1 MDARYLAC
9 AGIAAVL
16 TITPGADMA
25 LVAKNV
31 FTRGRRGSF
40 ATILGICSG
49 LFVHATASA
58 LGLSAILAK
67 SARAFEIVKW
77 MGAAYLFYLGV
88 MALRRAIRGEAPP
101 STAPLESSAKQRSGW
116 WGAFSEGMLT
126 NILNPKVALF
136 YLTFLPQ
143 FIAPGDPVLRVSLF
157 LASLHVA
164 MGLIWLSIYSSAL
177 HKLNTKLAGG
187 RVRRGIAAVTGGL
200 LMALGAKLVFARR

>member
-1 MDARYLAC
+1 MDGRYLAF

-31 FTRGRRGSF
+31 FTRGQRGSF

-77 MGAAYLFYLGV
+77 AGAAYLFYLGV
-88 MALRRAIRGEAPP
+88 MALRRAVKGGAPVSLNP
-101 STAPLESSAKQRSGW
+101 HEHAVKKQEGW
-116 WGAFSEGMLT
+116 WGGFSEGMLT

-164 MGLIWLSIYSSAL
+164 MGLVWLSIYSRAL

-187 RVRRGIAAVTGGL
+187 RVRRAIEAATGGL

>member
-1 MDARYLAC
+1 MDGRYLAF

-31 FTRGRRGSF
+31 FTRGPKGSF

-77 MGAAYLFYLGV
+77 AGAAYLFYLGV
-88 MALRRAIRGEAPP
+88 MALRRAVKGGAPVNFDVREK
-101 STAPLESSAKQRSGW
+101 TVKKREGW
-116 WGAFSEGMLT
+116 WGGYLEGLLT
-126 NILNPKVALF
+126 NLLNPKVALF

-164 MGLIWLSIYSSAL
+164 MGLVWLSIYSRAL
-177 HKLNTKLAGG
+177 HKLNTKLAGR
-187 RVRRGIAAVTGGL
+187 RVRRTIEAATGGL

>member
-1 MDARYLAC
+1 MDARYLAF

-25 LVAKNV
+25 LVAKYV

-40 ATILGICSG
+40 ATILGICSR

-67 SARAFEIVKW
+67 SVRAFEIVKW
-77 MGAAYLFYLGV
+77 AGAAYLFYLGV
-88 MALRRAIRGEAPP
+88 MALRRAVTDAAPAGLEAMDT
-101 STAPLESSAKQRSGW
+101 STKRQMGW
-116 WGAFSEGMLT
+116 WGEFSEGMLT
-126 NILNPKVALF
+126 NVLNPKVALF

-143 FIAPGDPVLRVSLF
+143 FIAPGDHVLRVSLF

-164 MGLIWLSIYSSAL
+164 MGLVWLSIHSSSL
-177 HKLNTKLAGG
+177 HKLNSKLAGG
-187 RVRRGIAAVTGGL
+187 RVRRGIEAVTGGL